1 MGCFKIMLMT
11 KAAVTIQENAE
22 EVEAYSQVFTQRVAR
37 AFDKLDED
45 AHRIQE
51 QAYAK
56 MAEGAGPEADEAWA
70 SEAAYFEGVGYYQ
83 VTNAIRQGVFNLMV
97 AGLYHLLEQQAAKM
111 VKEVLPTPRRPPQD
125 DRYPVPVMS
134 HVMLERG
141 VDLTKFNHWTK
152 LDDLRLVANAV
163 KHGDGVSAEKL
174 KGRRPELF
182 ESPLDL
188 PRFASASSPP
198 IRPLVGEGM
207 WLTEDDFNDYA
218 NTLKGFWHELEPHLP
233 VFDPQR

>member
-1 MGCFKIMLMT
+1 
-11 KAAVTIQENAE
+11 
-22 EVEAYSQVFTQRVAR
+22 
-37 AFDKLDED
+37 
-45 AHRIQE
+45 
-51 QAYAK
+51 
-56 MAEGAGPEADEAWA
+56 
-70 SEAAYFEGVGYYQ
+70 
-83 VTNAIRQGVFNLMV
+83 
-97 AGLYHLLEQQAAKM
+97 
-111 VKEVLPTPRRPPQD
+111 
-125 DRYPVPVMS
+125 
-134 HVMLERG
+134 MLERG